1 MLKINKYDRSL
12 AVSYALEYSL
22 KKNPNYFDYTNYG
35 GNCTNYVSQCVFA
48 GASQMNFS
56 NDGWF
61 YISPN
66 NTSISWANVEP
77 FFNFA
82 VNNQDEGFFATIGHI
97 STCEIGDV
105 IQLQFK
111 DKNTYSH
118 SLIITKIENRS
129 PDGIFVCANSSDEK
143 NKKLSS
149 YTYKN
154 ARIIHILGF
163 RTRI

>member
-1 MLKINKYDRSL
+1 MLKINKYDRNL
-12 AVSYALEYSL
+12 AVKYAIEYSL
-22 KKNPNYFDYTNYG
+22 KKNPKYFDYSNSG

-56 NDGWF
+56 DNGWF

-66 NTSISWANVEP
+66 NTSVSWANVEP

-82 VNNQDEGFFATIGHI
+82 INNQGEGFFATYGYF
-97 STCEIGDV
+97 STCEIGDI

-111 DKNTYSH
+111 DKTHYSH
-118 SLIITKIENRS
+118 SLIISKIENRTPS
-129 PDGIFVCANSSDEK
+129 GIFVCANTSDVK
-143 NKKLSS
+143 NKKLLYYS
-149 YTYKN
+149 YKN
-154 ARIIHILGF
+154 IRIIHILGF